1 MKSSK
6 SNKINRLVLEIF
18 AKKNYLKNVRAYKN
32 TICTCAAAQCA
43 RVLRR
48 NVVSDDSRE
57 LKIVFKGKEWLPVLV
72 ELASIH
78 LSDILLLVRNTTAGQ
93 THLSV

>member
-1 MKSSK
+1 MNSSK
-6 SNKINRLVLEIF
+6 INKINRLVLEIF
-18 AKKNYLKNVRAYKN
+18 AKKKLSKNVRAYKN

-43 RVLRR
+43 RVFRG
-48 NVVSDDSRE
+48 NVVSDDLRE

-72 ELASIH
+72 ELASVH
-78 LSDILLLVRNTTAGQ
+78 LSDILLPVRNTTAGQ